1 MLNGLISQQE
11 TETLKQTRD
20 NIERVKSLLEN
31 CLSPNSLTDETQE
44 FFREVAA
51 LKGQSVEETLQEM
64 MAGTRKYLEA
74 VNTKIEFKNDIPT
87 DINKYVDKIDKLAA
101 GIESCWDIFSVESRQ
116 YFLNIAYGFTKASS
130 KCNGWQALLIRF
142 RLVLPS
148 LQQKEDLFGK
158 YQKSFWVIPKAV
170 DTAIE
175 LRKSKSASK
184 LWEKGQYLLNK
195 ATEIDNSEKGILLP
209 YLKHLGRTP
218 EEQLEKNK
226 PAMAWAKARRE
237 EIQRKNKGKDLS
249 SPVNK
254 TLHIT
259 PASKGS
265 GYKETS
271 INHDS
276 VIANIPNQ
284 K

>member
-1 MLNGLISQQE
+1 MINGLLPEQGKE
-11 TETLKQTRD
+11 
-20 NIERVKSLLEN
+20 NIEKLKSFLEN
-31 CLSPNSLTDETQE
+31 CIYPNSLTDEAQE

-74 VNTKIEFKNDIPT
+74 INTEIEFKNDIPR
-87 DINKYVDKIDKLAA
+87 DINKYVDKIEKLAA
-101 GIESCWDIFSVESRQ
+101 GIESCWDIFSVESHH
-116 YFLNIAYGFTKASS
+116 YFVNTAYSFTKVSS
-130 KCNGWQALLIRF
+130 KCNGWQGWLIRF
-142 RLVLPS
+142 RLTLPS

-158 YQKSFWVIPKAV
+158 YKKSFWIIPKGV
-170 DTAIE
+170 DRAIE
-175 LRKSKSASK
+175 LRKSKSTSK

-195 ATEIDNSEKGILLP
+195 ETEIDNSEKGTLLP
-209 YLKHLGRTP
+209 YLNLGRTAQ
-218 EEQLEKNK
+218 EQLEKNK
-226 PAMAWAKARRE
+226 LAMTWAKARME
-237 EIQRKNKGKDLS
+237 EIKRENHGKDLS

-265 GYKETS
+265 GYQKTS

-276 VIANIPNQ
+276 VIADIPHN